1 MKRFFKICLIFL
13 FGLLI
18 MIGVNGCMLEN
29 IDDFQFSEND
39 IEKVEQAFKEYN
51 NNTQKSFDAITTE
64 LSEKYGGSFEIQ
76 KVRNI
81 TGTEYI
87 QAYVTS
93 EKYPD
98 VTFDAWVDRMTKEV
112 TDDYLS
118 MLIGIC
124 NVMFIF
130 QQKCYFGIRHYI
142 TDTDMDVK
150 LYLAENGAE
159 EIIIHTSLMM
169 NTMDT
174 NMANDLIK
182 TVLELSKEYNV
193 NFLFSGYLLVDD
205 YESCVNDM
213 KATPSV
219 NEPWYGGYNV
229 LKRFYFSIKNGVAT
243 KTATELL
250 NSMYNES
257 GGELNGIFR

>member
-1 MKRFFKICLIFL
+1 
-13 FGLLI
+13 

-118 MLIGIC
+118 MLIGFKI
-124 NVMFIF
+124 
-130 QQKCYFGIRHYI
+130 QQKLTEGLNECNIMSYSKVTLLLKNKHNI

-150 LYLAENGAE
+150 LYIAENGAE